1 MHKTVVRTRN
11 LSQATR
17 HSPPGGVDCWA
28 RDYTQA
34 IYVVAGMYDPLRS
47 TEYCVP
53 ALLISHVNHVLG
65 KHQTSLLLQEEAIQ

>member
-34 IYVVAGMYDPLRS
+34 IYVVAGCITPQVPLNIVCQL
-47 TEYCVP
+47 Y
-53 ALLISHVNHVLG
+53 LYHM
-65 KHQTSLLLQEEAIQ
+65 